1 MVLMIKGEDATMKVV
16 IKSDRFRVSIKSRN
30 KIGSSKSISLNPT
43 FFNLGLLKDWWAKS
57 TAEKYLE
64 RAQCIVDQYGNFTS
78 KQVGMPIN
86 GINSQGENIADH
98 GGMKESYGA
107 YRKNKKDHEI

>member
-1 MVLMIKGEDATMKVV
+1 MISYLYTGA
-16 IKSDRFRVSIKSRN
+16 
-30 KIGSSKSISLNPT
+30 
-43 FFNLGLLKDWWAKS
+43 LKDWWAKT

-64 RAQCIVDQYGNFTS
+64 RAQCIVEQYGNFTS

-98 GGMKESYGA
+98 GGLKESYGA
-107 YRKNKKDHEI
+107 YRKRTKFLHIIRFNSL